1 MADTTLFELVSPEK
15 LVISKNVSMVVVPG
29 AEGFFGVLP
38 RHTSML
44 STLAPGVINVYEGD
58 NVTDSLFVVNGFAEV
73 TEERCTVLAEE
84 VLPVDDIDT
93 DEYEK
98 QIESLKD
105 EASRSEGGSAEKIR
119 KNAKTGRPLPAARP
133 IQSKTGRPRR
143 TEKPAGR
150 PISASLFLHFTI
162 Y

>member
-15 LVISKNVSMVVVPG
+15 LVMSKNVSMVVVPG

-38 RHTSML
+38 RHDSML

-84 VLPVDDIDT
+84 VIPVHDIDT
-93 DEYEK
+93 DKYEK
-98 QIESLKD
+98 QIEALKD
-105 EASRSEGGSAEKIR
+105 EASRSESNSAEKIR
-119 KNAKTGRPLPAARP
+119 KTIEEREQILAAMIKAK
-133 IQSKTGRPRR
+133 S
-143 TEKPAGR
+143 
-150 PISASLFLHFTI
+150 H
-162 Y
+162 